1 MSNNDAASILSA
13 FRDIVAAD
21 LLGADSNFRERSV
34 KIIEQAIDSLVASGA
49 VDRSHITAYRAD
61 KEFKSDFVHALYGR
75 DMAIELQKRGAID
88 I

>member
-1 MSNNDAASILSA
+1 MSNNDAATILSA

-21 LLGADSNFRERSV
+21 LLGADSDYRERSAEF
-34 KIIEQAIDSLVASGA
+34 IEQAIDSLVDTGV
-49 VDRSHITAYRAD
+49 VDRSQITAYRAD
-61 KEFKSDFVHALYGR
+61 KEFKSDFVHALYGQ